1 MRIAIIFMLL
11 LTLLGADDDDHRRYN
26 RHLPL
31 DISYLSLT
39 PSQHESVERIVRKH
53 QEEHHRFNRK
63 KEKVREAIGL
73 LFAAESFDKTKF
85 LELTASLRD
94 EAGRIQA
101 EFFASIHAVLTP
113 KQRRHF
119 ALYMEEWEIE

>member
-11 LTLLGADDDDHRRYN
+11 LTLLGADDDDHRRHD

-31 DISYLSLT
+31 DISYLDLT
-39 PSQHESVERIVRKH
+39 PAQHESVERIVRKH

-63 KEKVREAIGL
+63 KRQTREAIGR
-73 LFAAESFDKTKF
+73 LFTADPFDRAKF
-85 LELTASLRD
+85 LELTTSLRD
-94 EAGRIQA
+94 EAGAIQA
-101 EFFASIHAVLTP
+101 GFLEAIHAVLTP
-113 KQRRHF
+113 KQRRRF